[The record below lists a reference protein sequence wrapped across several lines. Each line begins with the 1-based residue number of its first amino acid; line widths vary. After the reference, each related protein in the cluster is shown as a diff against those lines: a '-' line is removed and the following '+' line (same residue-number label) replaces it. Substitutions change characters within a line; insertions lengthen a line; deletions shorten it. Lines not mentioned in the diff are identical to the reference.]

1 MVWEYDDERRPP
13 TLVGQIA
20 ESRLGKDAANAVNT
34 MMDAY
39 RELSTKAFKNAEELR
54 AYFLQGDKP
63 MFTPEQAQRVFEKT
77 QTGMKGGTTES
88 VVNDALTSVLNIISG
103 KTTPGPPNPAIKAAI
118 AAIQQAIR
126 IILPFVF
133 ILNTLEQS
141 PFFGELLGA
150 ALDMTVSVL
159 PVTASTVQTGT
170 PALVGLIPL
179 PFAGPV
185 GIALGWLFSFFLL
198 WLAMVI
204 GISRKDFASALEATA
219 GMIPVFGGTA
229 MKSVATFDRVA
240 TKLANRAERIQQSI
254 MNVYGSLQNAVQ
266 STVQNVKASAAKPI
280 VFPPPIRA
288 TGGKRLTRRKKY
300 KNKWRKTR
308 HRSRKH

>member
-1 MVWEYDDERRPP
+1 MVWEYDERHPP
-13 TLVGQIA
+13 TLYGQA
-20 ESRLGKDAANAVNT
+20 AARLGEEASNAVDT

-39 RELSTKAFKNAEELR
+39 HELSTKVFKTADELR
-54 AYFLQGDKP
+54 AHFLQGDKP
-63 MFTPEQAQRVFEKT
+63 MFTRAQAESVFKKT
-77 QTGMKGGTTES
+77 QAMRGGTSES
-88 VVNDALTSVLNIISG
+88 VVNDGLASIVNIISG

-118 AAIQQAIR
+118 ATIQQAIR

-141 PFFGELLGA
+141 PLFGELLGA
-150 ALDMTVSVL
+150 ALDITTSVL
-159 PVTASTVQTGT
+159 PVTASTVQTST

-185 GIALGWLFSFFLL
+185 GIALGWLFSFFFL

-204 GISRKDFASALEATA
+204 GISRKDFAGALEATA
-219 GMIPVFGGTA
+219 GMIPIIGGTA
-229 MKSVATFDRVA
+229 MKSVATFDRVT

-254 MNVYGSLQNAVQ
+254 SNVYGSLQNAVQ
-266 STVQNVKASAAKPI
+266 NVKNAAALQTPI
-280 VFPPPIRA
+280 VLPPVR

-300 KNKWRKTR
+300 KNKWRKTL
-308 HRSRKH
+308 HRSKRR